1 MIFMEAREVLTAPAP
16 PYKIDKDSSGNVF
29 YTFDTSEGEQVV
41 QFFKSEARINE
52 YVRYNDDLA
61 ERIKPFVTADENNRI
76 YSYEL
81 RFGPVDTERNTD
93 FLVDTTTYSLTHK
106 GNPTEVL
113 IGVRGAVEDF
123 IKTSNHDFSVM
134 YFTADGRGRVKTYNL
149 LTKILA
155 DKMEVKY
162 FITPDPS
169 ISSTYSVYYIF
180 FKDVVH
186 TKKWHYGMKNLHLQN
201 DLNFIINR
209 TKGYYSSFMV
219 EIEFFICDD
228 SGQTIYSP
236 TPRTISYLSI
246 TPVGKQINLVPETEF
261 LHFSKEFNYRNGRG
275 VVIEFISERD
285 FEPDSYRSFASS
297 NVYTIGYAYTN
308 ALDLW
313 TDENKDLKD
322 EVSFSNNDSSDR
334 FINKIKRLFIDVVE
348 NLNDFTLDFIIIK
361 NANSIDP
368 LLHQLIYPIF
378 PYSPAEDEYIKIVD
392 PRDSDFYYIAIY
404 RPGYD
409 IENKEMERNA
419 DPDSW
424 TSLPSQRKRD
434 RQLNLPFGF

>member
-1 MIFMEAREVLTAPAP
+1 MILIEAREVLTAPAP
-16 PYKIDKDSSGNVF
+16 PYKIDRDSEENVF
-29 YTFDTSEGEQVV
+29 YTFETSEEDQVV
-41 QFFKSEARINE
+41 QFLKSRNKIND
-52 YVRYNDDLA
+52 YVRHNDDLA
-61 ERIKPFVTADENNRI
+61 ECIKPFVTADEDNRI

-81 RFGPVDTERNTD
+81 RFGPVNTEGNTN

-123 IKTSNHDFSVM
+123 IKTSNHNFSVM
-134 YFTADGRGRVKTYNL
+134 YFTAEGRGRVKTYNL

-155 DKMEVKY
+155 DKMGVKY
-162 FITPDPS
+162 FITPDPDIFSTHS
-169 ISSTYSVYYIF
+169 IYFIF
-180 FKDVVH
+180 FKDAVH
-186 TKKWHYGMKNLHLQN
+186 TKEWHYGMKNPQLTIN
-201 DLNFIINR
+201 LNFIINL
-209 TKGYYSSFMV
+209 TKRYYSSFMV

-228 SGQTIYSP
+228 SGQTVHSS
-236 TPRTISYLSI
+236 TPQTTSYLNI
-246 TPVGKQINLVPETEF
+246 IPVGKQINLVPETEF

-285 FEPDSYRSFASS
+285 FKPDSYRSYVSS
-297 NVYTIGYAYTN
+297 SVYTIGSAYTN

-313 TDENKDLKD
+313 TNEYEDLKD
-322 EVSFSNNDSSDR
+322 EVSFINNDFSDR
-334 FINKIKRLFIDVVE
+334 FINRIKRLFKDVVE
-348 NLNDFTLDFIIIK
+348 DLDDFTLDFIIIK
-361 NANSIDP
+361 NANSVDP

-392 PRDSDFYYIAIY
+392 PRDSDFYGIAIY